1 MCLCVKRPFLIR
13 KVCWYPVVSIKLCK
27 IVFITRPKYQEMSV
41 DYKTIKNQFCQNLK
55 KKNKTFYFA
64 QNIWLRS
71 SKCYLASRPFSSQ
84 FCFWTK
90 KCEKRSTRNEQKKIS
105 ESNCELWVLALRR
118 LALFTWCVLR
128 YDWKSRDKSCRGRNE
143 MPMAGLLKNSFVF
156 PVRMSQTFF

>member
-1 MCLCVKRPFLIR
+1 MCLCVKKAFLIR

-55 KKNKTFYFA
+55 KKNKIFYFA

-71 SKCYLASRPFSSQ
+71 SKCYLASRSSSQ

-90 KCEKRSTRNEQKKIS
+90 KCEKRSTRNEQKNIRIK
-105 ESNCELWVLALRR
+105 LWIVSSSSR
-118 LALFTWCVLR
+118 LALFTCCVLR
-128 YDWKSRDKSCRGRNE
+128 YDWKSRDKSCRNASRKKWNADGWI
-143 MPMAGLLKNSFVF
+143 AQK
-156 PVRMSQTFF
+156 